1 MLRILALYAEK
12 EFWSDHDKKARWFHG
27 IKSTIL
33 CDWERFPGNA
43 NCIYRRQL
51 ERYFASCPIPKAA
64 QQVGNGCKTGEDVV
78 AR

>member
-1 MLRILALYAEK
+1 MQRRNFGQTMTRKPDGSMESKAQFFVTGNVSLATLTVYLQT
-12 EFWSDHDKKARWFHG
+12 S
-27 IKSTIL
+27 
-33 CDWERFPGNA
+33 
-43 NCIYRRQL
+43 RRQL